1 MDSRAYQSTDDSSNG
16 TRTSTRTTK
25 IASTRTSTRTRF
37 AFLALMLLVVFL
49 GAACSRPGPEAHR
62 GNTAVLVA
70 AAADLRFALNEI
82 VALYLEE
89 TGIEVTVNYGSTGL
103 MTQQIENG
111 APIDLFLAA
120 DLSFAQRLYE
130 GGHSTEKPVPYA
142 LGYLALAVPEGQIL
156 PDPADIRELSDPR
169 YEVIAIAN
177 PSHAP
182 YGAAAQTFLQ
192 GAELLEELQP
202 RLVYG
207 ENVLDTLRLVQTGSA
222 DLGLVAAA
230 FLPNARDFQGVL
242 IEPGWYD
249 PLVQTAVLPNGG
261 ENPDGGRRLLEFIM
275 SPVGAELLSRYLFG
289 IPE

>member
-1 MDSRAYQSTDDSSNG
+1 MLCTIASVFQRRREAMGSRTY
-16 TRTSTRTTK
+16 RTTD
-25 IASTRTSTRTRF
+25 ASASMYFRI
-37 AFLALMLLVVFL
+37 AFLAVVAVFL
-49 GAACSRPGPEAHR
+49 GAACSRPDGQGAQ
-62 GNTAVLVA
+62 GNDDVLIA
-70 AAADLRFALNEI
+70 AAADLRFALNDI
-82 VALYLEE
+82 VTLYLEE

-130 GGHSTEKPVPYA
+130 GGHSSGEPVPYA
-142 LGYLALAVPEGQIL
+142 LGYLALAVPEGGVL
-156 PDPADIRELSDPR
+156 PNLADIRELSDPR

-182 YGAAAQTFLQ
+182 YGTAAFRFLE
-192 GAELLEELQP
+192 GAGLLEELRP

-230 FLPNARDFQGVL
+230 FLPNARDFHGVL
-242 IEPGWYD
+242 LEPERYE
-249 PLVQTAVLPNGG
+249 PLLQTAVLTNGG
-261 ENPDGGRRLLEFIM
+261 ANIEGGRQFLEFIM
-275 SPVGAELLSRYLFG
+275 SPVGAEVLSRYLFG